1 MRRHICHTPALRELL
16 CWGRGGGVAGALSF
30 RAGAPPATKARRRVD
45 PGNARRRPARR
56 RRRARDQRSERC
68 LRYRC
73 SAAHLCEPASR
84 GQQKAQTTCANLSPN
99 FAFGRSFSSRCSKG
113 FKMGARATDRR
124 CCTLNRSLVIS
135 SFVFRPPP
143 KLADPLPDPH
153 ENELSEDDRPAQERL
168 EPALVRSAHR
178 NNPLEAAPAI
188 EPHSAP
194 LGSRGRLHEA
204 ARELGTGQNTHLE
217 PYTRCP
223 TPKAPRKKKKRS

>member
-1 MRRHICHTPALRELL
+1 MFGARV
-16 CWGRGGGVAGALSF
+16 GGVAGVLSRCLPQRRDGVAGRSRGC
-30 RAGAPPATKARRRVD
+30 RARRRPPRARRRVD
-45 PGNARRRPARR
+45 PGNARRRPAGWR

-168 EPALVRSAHR
+168 EPALIRSAHR

-194 LGSRGRLHEA
+194 
-204 ARELGTGQNTHLE
+204 
-217 PYTRCP
+217 Y
-223 TPKAPRKKKKRS
+223 

>member
-1 MRRHICHTPALRELL
+1 MRCSHLGGYGRSLVVGVSRRWRHGVRS
-16 CWGRGGGVAGALSF
+16 RVAGA
-30 RAGAPPATKARRRVD
+30 RRRPKRHRRRVD

-113 FKMGARATDRR
+113 FKMGARASDRR

-168 EPALVRSAHR
+168 EPALIRSAHR
-178 NNPLEAAPAI
+178 NNPLEAA
-188 EPHSAP
+188 
-194 LGSRGRLHEA
+194 
-204 ARELGTGQNTHLE
+204 
-217 PYTRCP
+217 
-223 TPKAPRKKKKRS
+223 